1 MRKAKEILE
10 AINEA
15 QYKIYNTQEE
25 AEEGLSPETRQT
37 YDEKDIRNIF
47 IGTIYGETNSNTI
60 DFLRSA
66 INKMPDEWVL
76 EFLKVI
82 NGDTVEKI
90 SESVTKSK
98 DLIPTQ
104 FKEENT
110 DSWTKEKVKTIIG
123 FLINVPEFEEKYGMK
138 VNKTDTGYVLKSRSG
153 KQFTITIEN
162 GERDI

>member
-1 MRKAKEILE
+1 MKKAKEILK

-76 EFLKVI
+76 EFLKVV

-90 SESVTKSK
+90 SESVDKSK
-98 DLIPTQ
+98 G
-104 FKEENT
+104 T

-123 FLINVPEFEEKYGMK
+123 FLISVPEFEEKYGME
-138 VNKTDTGYVLKSRSG
+138 VNQTDTGYILKTRSG

>member
-1 MRKAKEILE
+1 MRKAKEILK

-82 NGDTVEKI
+82 NGDTVEKVN
-90 SESVTKSK
+90 EDFNVDRFNDRAK
-98 DLIPTQ
+98 DAINALNDVIGYL
-104 FKEENT
+104 KEG
-110 DSWTKEKVKTIIG
+110 IG
-123 FLINVPEFEEKYGMK
+123 KRVDKA
-138 VNKTDTGYVLKSRSG
+138 D
-153 KQFTITIEN
+153 IETLEYSTVILDDCMN
-162 GERDI
+162 